1 MFCGIPYHSRNDYT
15 ESTQV
20 HQPRRLTKRCS
31 RRSDQRGSMRSKETR
46 LLSMFQPFSL
56 KVEKSF
62 ASNAREV
69 DICQSDPI
77 GDNPVTRRFR
87 TKHFAAGLLVQSN
100 CTTLGGLPMTRPLHV
115 FGIALATR
123 PVQRCTTNPGHPRR
137 PWARLLTRRAA

>member
-1 MFCGIPYHSRNDYT
+1 
-15 ESTQV
+15 
-20 HQPRRLTKRCS
+20 
-31 RRSDQRGSMRSKETR
+31 MRSKETR

-123 PVQRCTTNPGHPRR
+123 PVHMPWVVSRQAFQLGQQLALRDRKR
-137 PWARLLTRRAA
+137 PWAN